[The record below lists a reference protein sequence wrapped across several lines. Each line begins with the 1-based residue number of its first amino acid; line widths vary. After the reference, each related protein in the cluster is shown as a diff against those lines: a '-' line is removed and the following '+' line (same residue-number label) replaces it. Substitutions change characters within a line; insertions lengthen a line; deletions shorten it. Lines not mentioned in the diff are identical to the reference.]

1 MIVKIVSDTL
11 AFNIETGRRVVNL
24 KVKNPEIA
32 LQKMNLLIEIFK
44 TWNWTVI
51 DDRDL
56 TDPEPEVQ
64 ESYWR

>member
-1 MIVKIVSDTL
+1 MIVKIISDTL
-11 AFNIETGRRVVNL
+11 AFNVETGRRVVNL
-24 KVKNPEIA
+24 KVKNQDIA